1 VETTLF
7 CWAIE
12 GKRQGSSSASQ
23 GTRMRPRRQAAWVRL
38 RPPGRSVVADKRT
51 QHRSSAHRSIPA
63 TFRTRPARIH
73 MANRP
78 DRAGRSRQEPRRRL
92 GCLYLRRQRQSDRP
106 WRGEGLTKTIS
117 DTATG
122 ELLGA
127 HIIGAEATELI
138 SGFSVGKALE
148 TTATKMKL
156 TIFRH
161 GM

>member
-1 VETTLF
+1 
-7 CWAIE
+7 
-12 GKRQGSSSASQ
+12 
-23 GTRMRPRRQAAWVRL
+23 M
-38 RPPGRSVVADKRT
+38 
-51 QHRSSAHRSIPA
+51 
-63 TFRTRPARIH
+63 
-73 MANRP
+73 
-78 DRAGRSRQEPRRRL
+78 
-92 GCLYLRRQRQSDRP
+92 
-106 WRGEGLTKTIS
+106 TKTIS